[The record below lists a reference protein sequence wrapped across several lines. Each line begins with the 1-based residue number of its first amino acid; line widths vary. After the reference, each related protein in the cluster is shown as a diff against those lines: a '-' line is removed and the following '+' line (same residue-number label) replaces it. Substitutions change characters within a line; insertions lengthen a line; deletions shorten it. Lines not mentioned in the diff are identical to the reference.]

1 MKSLTI
7 TVPSYNSADYLGRC
21 LDSLLV
27 GGEKVEILVVN
38 DGSTDETEKI
48 ANAYAAKYPTIVKV
62 INQEN
67 LGHGGAV
74 DTGLRH
80 ATGKY
85 FKVVDSDD
93 QLGADA
99 LKTVLQRID
108 QWQADG
114 DNVDLIV
121 CNYVYEKTGEPP
133 YVVNYRKA
141 FHNDKIESWDEV
153 GNFGLTQYLI
163 MHAQIFKTSVL
174 RESKVTLPLHTF
186 YVDNLFAYQPLPL
199 AKKICYLDVDLYHY
213 FIGRDDQSITTQNMM
228 NRIDQQLL
236 VTKLMIDVTDIYAL
250 NSPKLTACMERNLS
264 SVMSISSVLLLM
276 IGTDDA
282 LKKRTDLW
290 QHVKKTSPH
299 LYHRLRFHRVC
310 GFTYLPTKFGGWVT
324 KFGYRIARKIVKFQ

>member
-74 DTGLRH
+74 GTGLRH

-153 GNFGLTQYLI
+153 GNFDLTQYLI

>member
-74 DTGLRH
+74 GTGLRH

-324 KFGYRIARKIVKFQ
+324 KFGYRITRKIVKFQ

>member
-74 DTGLRH
+74 GTGLRH

-213 FIGRDDQSITTQNMM
+213 FIGRDD
-228 NRIDQQLL
+228 
-236 VTKLMIDVTDIYAL
+236 
-250 NSPKLTACMERNLS
+250 
-264 SVMSISSVLLLM
+264 
-276 IGTDDA
+276 
-282 LKKRTDLW
+282 
-290 QHVKKTSPH
+290 
-299 LYHRLRFHRVC
+299 
-310 GFTYLPTKFGGWVT
+310 
-324 KFGYRIARKIVKFQ
+324 

>member
-74 DTGLRH
+74 GTGLRH

-276 IGTDDA
+276 IGNDDA

>member
-74 DTGLRH
+74 GTGLRH

>member
-74 DTGLRH
+74 GTGLRH

-174 RESKVTLPLHTF
+174 RESKVHYPCTRSTLIIYLLINRF
-186 YVDNLFAYQPLPL
+186 RLQ
-199 AKKICYLDVDLYHY
+199 KK
-213 FIGRDDQSITTQNMM
+213 S
-228 NRIDQQLL
+228 
-236 VTKLMIDVTDIYAL
+236 VT
-250 NSPKLTACMERNLS
+250 
-264 SVMSISSVLLLM
+264 
-276 IGTDDA
+276 
-282 LKKRTDLW
+282 
-290 QHVKKTSPH
+290 
-299 LYHRLRFHRVC
+299 
-310 GFTYLPTKFGGWVT
+310 
-324 KFGYRIARKIVKFQ
+324 

>member
-1 MKSLTI
+1 M
-7 TVPSYNSADYLGRC
+7 
-21 LDSLLV
+21 DSLLV

-74 DTGLRH
+74 GTGLRH

-153 GNFGLTQYLI
+153 GNFDLTQYLI

>member
-74 DTGLRH
+74 GTGLRH

-108 QWQADG
+108 LWQADG